1 MVGIS
6 DRAAISPVE
15 LLPAAGHLEAL
26 SNAGQRIS
34 RYDSVLG
41 LRLCPLGRFVGRL
54 YYPAGDH
61 EIHGDA
67 DDMHQAAGRYRRA
80 LATGILD
87 IRRTCGDI
95 ARRDSHPRI
104 SPVRGRI
111 RHVRQLI
118 PTQNNRVV
126 GVAMVI

>member
-6 DRAAISPVE
+6 DCAAIAPVK
-15 LLPAAGHLEAL
+15 LLPAAGHFEAL

-54 YYPAGDH
+54 YDPAGDH

-67 DDMHQAAGRYRRA
+67 EDTHQAAGMYRRA
-80 LATGILD
+80 LAAGILD

-95 ARRDSHPRI
+95 ARRDSYPRI
-104 SPVRGRI
+104 SPVRGLI
-111 RHVRQLI
+111 R
-118 PTQNNRVV
+118 
-126 GVAMVI
+126 